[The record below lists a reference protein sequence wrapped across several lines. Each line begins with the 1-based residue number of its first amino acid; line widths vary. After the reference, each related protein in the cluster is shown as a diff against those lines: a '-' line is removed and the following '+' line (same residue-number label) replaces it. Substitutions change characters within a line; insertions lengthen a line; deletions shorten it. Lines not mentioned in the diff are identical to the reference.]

1 MLRKPISSEKILRF
15 LMHHFSL
22 SRQLKLLAWIRSN
35 EGYWS
40 PLIAHLRTVSYVN
53 LPVKSFV
60 FTKLDLAGIP
70 MSQAIGSSTSVHIR
84 CFTRE
89 YDSVISRDP
98 EVDLKYIATGTGTA
112 MLSNRLSWFFDF
124 RGPSMSL
131 DTACSSSLNAA
142 HLACQ
147 SLKLREVSMVRNCSS
162 TV

>member
-1 MLRKPISSEKILRF
+1 MSKALG
-15 LMHHFSL
+15 
-22 SRQLKLLAWIRSN
+22 SR
-35 EGYWS
+35 
-40 PLIAHLRTVSYVN
+40 
-53 LPVKSFV
+53 
-60 FTKLDLAGIP
+60 
-70 MSQAIGSSTSVHIR
+70 TSVHVG

-147 SLKLREVSMVRNCSS
+147 GLKLGEVSMARNRSS
-162 TV
+162 TL